1 MKQALTVLKTAVLPL
16 MFTVVVSNFK
26 TCMKIIRDSR
36 NWQIFIYIFECNY
49 PTYNAVH
56 ELIPPPTPRG
66 RRI

>member
-1 MKQALTVLKTAVLPL
+1 MKQALTVLKTGILSLLLTVLVNK
-16 MFTVVVSNFK
+16 FQTI
-26 TCMKIIRDSR
+26 MKIIRDSR
-36 NWQIFIYIFECNY
+36 NWQLFVYIFECNY